1 MAAQSRTPVNTRPA
15 TPSGLGLGSSITK
28 PTKRSI
34 SSSSTSSLKGVAPC
48 FHTTRP
54 QFISGHIDRC
64 EACRLKY
71 ARQAEQLTIPY
82 TQLALR
88 RPSGVQQQQQQQQQQ
103 RPQSQQSQQSP
114 RTRKRPNSSMG
125 ATTGHSSSGTGNAS
139 QRPSSRASVASAAS
153 RLQETGREARTT
165 HHRSSSTGTP
175 MADSRANTKRAIA
188 RAAEEALCGD
198 RTYASGFPVPPKRG
212 DASVTSLGSD
222 DGIAMSPTEAAA
234 ARVRNKAARNGG
246 KPTAHALP
254 SAQQAGYESPI
265 SYVKAAKRSTT
276 ARTGYSD
283 NSGGE
288 RTVDFADAL
297 MDTLIDRTRD
307 YDKMK
312 DEYETRIA
320 RLQSEMRRQRRVSA
334 QLPTEGESGQSETL
348 FDPNTASAR
357 QKAAER
363 ALEFDKAALDKFDEF
378 RRAYED
384 CEPSLRSSRAQFA
397 GERPLS
403 PPAVRGWGAAGNSA
417 AATMR
422 TGRDGGET
430 HDARVAALNAA
441 EVRRAGTELMSTPV
455 VRRTQRAQRAPST
468 LQSSRVG
475 RARMGRS
482 LFQDVGGELSDSA
495 GGTSDGDSESEDEHS
510 NVRNCLVSASRF
522 GTFLVQYVTRQ
533 SLDHSLISEENVRLQ
548 QRADELERRTGQLER
563 QTRRLEETRDEQ
575 VAQAYDMSV
584 QREQLCDK
592 LDAAERNA
600 RRVANENDRLR
611 QELAAAGERNQGLD
625 EQISRGNATLAK
637 TRQRYEHEI
646 SGLRRN
652 GNVLQQEKQQ
662 ALRNNEELRAE
673 LKGKLQRAGLK
684 SNVDEYLAG
693 RRTDATNSGS
703 SSTPRDAANSGAAGA
718 ETEGAAADGEIRRL
732 QETVQFWRKKTDRA
746 NRKLRTERNS
756 NREASRMLRLQ
767 QEETARYQQAFGP
780 LGTDEDGT
788 GALESLGDYLPTQL
802 GGSRRDSV
810 LTEASAGQA
819 GVGSVVDS
827 DELLSDASDASKR
840 LSAASDGGEDVAVRR
855 VGSQSSLSSTGSAG
869 DAQDIRRY
877 EQRMRSRRAFATPQ
891 HSGRAG
897 ASRAVTTGG
906 ARRTAARTLTV
917 DVGGAGESLGG
928 GESLGEILG
937 ASSQWGDAAST
948 RSRTRSFRGGSSPFG
963 ESPGAFAIG
972 FDASVS
978 LAEQFAATAR
988 SNAVNSRPQTVDAS
1002 TATDTADATRTS
1014 SLAVQTDSS
1023 AGTSTACSSTD
1034 PLAGMSTAATLAA
1047 PTVASFALQSNPA
1060 MATACNATDPL
1071 VGTATAS
1078 SATDPLVGTATASS
1092 ATDPLVGT
1100 ATASSATDPL
1110 VGMATAAIFAAPATT
1125 SVSVAAGASLL
1136 DAAVVTDHSEGMI
1149 DSLVDSVPAAC
1160 EAAVAAVPVQA
1171 DVSAC
1176 TVDVAAVDRGA
1187 DAHLVQTAEAGV
1199 AALPAVL
1206 GDAQTSTDDGS
1217 LSAWLAPLVPP
1228 GIPSSAVLA
1237 ALRRE
1242 GQPVYELYALQQADA
1257 VADEHARLSAQ
1268 AAEARALTSVSR
1280 GTSALADLA
1289 DCSVQAQPLTAD
1301 TAQSAG
1307 WAATADSAIDAPGTP
1322 ACANVAVATGGGV
1335 VDRSVDAFDAVV
1347 RTDCAVSAVPD
1358 TACGSTAPATTR
1370 ATDAA
1375 TMSVLETAES
1385 ATSTAVESC
1394 DAAVESAV
1402 AKLSERSVQA
1412 GTSETATA
1420 ATSTAVSLTDIAVD
1434 SVYETADQAIGVL
1447 DCSTTDRATGTAAC
1461 DTADQ
1466 ITGVLAN
1473 STANKATSAAT
1484 SVTATSVSV
1493 DATELNGRAASS
1505 VALAAL
1511 VDAETQAS
1519 NVVAESTATASPI
1532 NSSIAEHNVG
1542 SHSTHANVKLVDT
1555 AVATET
1561 TSAAEPASAFEV
1573 VEAPSTVSA
1582 ASEPSLVAVPT
1593 SFDRPSS
1600 VSLRLTG
1607 LPRNRP
1613 PVPSALIPPGRA
1625 KSIHS
1630 LSPSIPLPPLP
1641 LHSSS
1646 LPGFTRYASDSAAA
1660 PAAQHRSSSLRNY
1673 APTPLSVTS
1682 PEKDESDG
1690 EDYGYIMVSPRTHVQ
1705 RVPVATLS
1713 SSGASSLSKAGCK
1726 EEYRALAAAGVPPGE
1741 AAPARVATEIDR
1753 AQGRD
1758 SASETTDN
1766 IADTAGGK
1774 EYATSA
1780 DSTGVADSESFAAG
1794 HSSVAVAV
1802 DTTGLTVNRAE
1813 DVVSG
1818 HSEELAA
1825 GRPPQPSPLIVQA
1838 IARTMVGAFMWKY
1851 TPTRFANNTARE
1863 RRHQRYFW
1871 IHPYAKLLNWS
1882 KQQPSS
1888 GMGISRSTRESG
1900 GRSVYMR
1907 DVRIVEEPRAPSAA
1921 SGELAYF
1928 IVIRTDHREI
1938 KIKATTQ
1945 ADHDLWCMALTYLQ
1959 TRRIITSATY
1969 PAALH
1974 ATEYNHSDESLCS
1987 RDSLMPATASHRAV
2001 MRADRR
2007 TRNGL
2012 STERSRSRSR
2022 PRAPITAALALP
2034 PHPQSS
2040 VASLTSNNNSGVH
2053 SSRATSP
2060 LPNPHRSTLDVT
2072 PARQHS
2078 LPTVTSTP
2086 RPVSMMPAVA
2096 VTPTPTHES
2105 SKRLSISLFR
2115 KSANSSSSLFRH
2127 ASHASEDSAPAHMSS
2142 PPMPQFIRADDAGAS
2157 ATTTPPQSI
2166 AAAMMASTPAS
2177 HLETSSP
2184 SRGSVRKMF
2193 SGSILR
2199 ALRSRESVVEDVDPR

>member
-1 MAAQSRTPVNTRPA
+1 MTAQSRTPVNTRPA
-15 TPSGLGLGSSITK
+15 TPSGLGLGSSNTK

-34 SSSSTSSLKGVAPC
+34 SSSSSSSLKGVAPC

-71 ARQAEQLTIPY
+71 ARQAEQQTIPY

-88 RPSGVQQQQQQQQQQ
+88 RPSGVQQQQQQQQQ
-103 RPQSQQSQQSP
+103 RPQSQQSP
-114 RTRKRPNSSMG
+114 RTGKRPNSSMG
-125 ATTGHSSSGTGNAS
+125 ATTGHPSSGAGNAS

-153 RLQETGREARTT
+153 RLQDTGHEARTA
-165 HHRSSSTGTP
+165 HHRSSSAGTP
-175 MADSRANTKRAIA
+175 LADSRANTKRAIA

-198 RTYASGFPVPPKRG
+198 GAYAGGFPVPPKRG
-212 DASVTSLGSD
+212 DASASSLGPD
-222 DGIAMSPTEAAA
+222 DGIPMSPTEAAA
-234 ARVRNKAARNGG
+234 ARVRSKAARNGG
-246 KPTAHALP
+246 KGTAHAPP
-254 SAQQAGYESPI
+254 SLSQQAGYESPI
-265 SYVKAAKRSTT
+265 SYVKAAKRPAT
-276 ARTGYSD
+276 ARPGYSD
-283 NSGGE
+283 NGAGGSGE
-288 RTVDFADAL
+288 RTVDFTDAL
-297 MDTLIDRTRD
+297 MDTLVDRTRD

-312 DEYETRIA
+312 DEYEARIA
-320 RLQSEMRRQRRVSA
+320 RLQSELLRQRRESA
-334 QLPTEGESGQSETL
+334 NLPKEGENGQAETL
-348 FDPNTASAR
+348 FDPNSASAR
-357 QKAAER
+357 QKASER
-363 ALEFDKAALDKFDEF
+363 SVELDKAALDKFDEF

-403 PPAVRGWGAAGNSA
+403 PPTVRGWGAAANGT

-422 TGRDGGET
+422 AGRDGGEA

-455 VRRTQRAQRAPST
+455 VRRTQRPQRAPST
-468 LQSSRVG
+468 QQPPRVG
-475 RARMGRS
+475 RMRMGRS
-482 LFQDVGGELSDSA
+482 LFQDGGSELSDSA

-548 QRADELERRTGQLER
+548 QRADELERRAGELER

-600 RRVANENDRLR
+600 RRMANENDRLR

-625 EQISRGNATLAK
+625 EQVSRESATLAK
-637 TRQRYEHEI
+637 ARQRYEHEI
-646 SGLRRN
+646 AGLRRN
-652 GNVLQQEKQQ
+652 ANVLLQEKQQ
-662 ALRNNEELRAE
+662 AVRNNEELRAE

-684 SNVDEYLAG
+684 ANVDEYLAG
-693 RRTDATNSGS
+693 RRTDAAGTGGS
-703 SSTPRDAANSGAAGA
+703 ASREATSSGAAGA

-746 NRKLRTERNS
+746 NRKLRTERNA

-780 LGTDEDGT
+780 LGTDEDGA
-788 GALESLGDYLPTQL
+788 GALESLGDYLPAQL
-802 GGSRRDSV
+802 GGSRRDSM

-819 GVGSVVDS
+819 GGDGGSGADS

-840 LSAASDGGEDVAVRR
+840 LSAASDGGDDAAVRR

-891 HSGRAG
+891 RSARAG
-897 ASRAVTTGG
+897 ATRAVTTGG
-906 ARRTAARTLTV
+906 ARRTAGRALTV

-963 ESPGAFAIG
+963 ESPGAFALG

-978 LAEQFAATAR
+978 LAEQFSAAAR
-988 SNAVNSRPQTVDAS
+988 SSAVPDRPQTADAS
-1002 TATDTADATRTS
+1002 TATDTIAAPRAA

-1023 AGTSTACSSTD
+1023 AGTATACSATD
-1034 PLAGMSTAATLAA
+1034 PLDGMATAATLAV
-1047 PTVASFALQSNPA
+1047 PTVASLAVQSNPDT
-1060 MATACNATDPL
+1060 ATACNATDPL
-1071 VGTATAS
+1071 VGTATAC
-1078 SATDPLVGTATASS
+1078 SATDPLIGV
-1092 ATDPLVGT
+1092 
-1100 ATASSATDPL
+1100 
-1110 VGMATAAIFAAPATT
+1110 ATAATLAIPATT
-1125 SVSVAAGASLL
+1125 SAGVAAGALL
-1136 DAAVVTDHSEGMI
+1136 MDVAAATDRSEGM
-1149 DSLVDSVPAAC
+1149 VDCSVDAAPAAC
-1160 EAAVAAVPVQA
+1160 EAAMAAIPALA
-1171 DVSAC
+1171 DASAC
-1176 TVDVAAVDRGA
+1176 TRDVEAVDRGA
-1187 DAHLVQTAEAGV
+1187 DALLVQTVDAGI

-1206 GDAQTSTDDGS
+1206 GDAQTSTDDSS

-1242 GQPVYELYALQQADA
+1242 GQPVYELYAAQQADA
-1257 VADEHARLSAQ
+1257 VAVEHARLSAQ
-1268 AAEARALTSVSR
+1268 AAEARALASVSR
-1280 GTSALADLA
+1280 GTSVLADSI
-1289 DCSVQAQPLTAD
+1289 DCGVQSQPPTAD
-1301 TAQSAG
+1301 TAQHAG
-1307 WAATADSAIDAPGTP
+1307 WAATADLAIDAPATP
-1322 ACANVAVATGGGV
+1322 AHASVAVSTGGSA
-1335 VDRSVDAFDAVV
+1335 VDRSVDALDAVA
-1347 RTDCAVSAVPD
+1347 RTDCSVSAVPV
-1358 TACGSTAPATTR
+1358 TACGSTAPVIAC
-1370 ATDAA
+1370 ASDVA
-1375 TMSVLETAES
+1375 TMPALETTES
-1385 ATSTAVESC
+1385 ATSTAVDSC
-1394 DAAVESAV
+1394 DAAVNAAAIAELCE
-1402 AKLSERSVQA
+1402 KSVQVGA
-1412 GTSETATA
+1412 SETVAV
-1420 ATSTAVSLTDIAVD
+1420 ATSTAVSMADAAVD
-1434 SVYETADQAIGVL
+1434 SVCETADQTTGAVAY
-1447 DCSTTDRATGTAAC
+1447 STSDRATGAAAC
-1461 DTADQ
+1461 ETSDQ
-1466 ITGVLAN
+1466 ITGVVV
-1473 STANKATSAAT
+1473 SDTADRATSAAANVAD
-1484 SVTATSVSV
+1484 SSVSA
-1493 DATELNGRAASS
+1493 DTTELVGEAASA
-1505 VALAAL
+1505 VALAELA
-1511 VDAETQAS
+1511 DAETQAS
-1519 NVVAESTATASPI
+1519 AIVAGTAAVDPLVSASTA
-1532 NSSIAEHNVG
+1532 
-1542 SHSTHANVKLVDT
+1542 SHDAGFYSTYTSARLVDA
-1555 AVATET
+1555 AVDTEAAPATV
-1561 TSAAEPASAFEV
+1561 PASAFEV
-1573 VEAPSTVSA
+1573 VDVPSGLSA
-1582 ASEPSLVAVPT
+1582 ASEPSLLSAPT
-1593 SFDRPSS
+1593 SLDRQSS
-1600 VSLRLTG
+1600 NPLHVAG
-1607 LPRNRP
+1607 VPRSRP
-1613 PVPSALIPPGRA
+1613 PVPNTLMPPARA
-1625 KSIHS
+1625 KSIHT
-1630 LSPSIPLPPLP
+1630 LSPTIPLPPLP
-1641 LHSSS
+1641 PHSSS
-1646 LPGFTRYASDSAAA
+1646 LPGFARYASEAAA
-1660 PAAQHRSSSLRNY
+1660 VPAAVRRSPSLRNSTP
-1673 APTPLSVTS
+1673 APLSVTS
-1682 PEKDESDG
+1682 PSKDESDG

-1713 SSGASSLSKAGCK
+1713 GSGASSLSKAGSK

-1741 AAPARVATEIDR
+1741 AAPARAATEISR

-1758 SASETTDN
+1758 SASEDADDAGDAAADN
-1766 IADTAGGK
+1766 GCAISDA
-1774 EYATSA
+1774 SA
-1780 DSTGVADSESFAAG
+1780 VGVDSESPAAG

-1802 DTTGLTVNRAE
+1802 DTAGLNADHTE
-1813 DVVSG
+1813 DIASG
-1818 HSEELAA
+1818 HSEDLAG

-1907 DVRIVEEPRAPSAA
+1907 EVRIVEEPRAPSAT
-1921 SGELAYF
+1921 SGEPAYF

-1938 KIKATTQ
+1938 KIKAATQ

-1974 ATEYNHSDESLCS
+1974 AAEYNHSDDSLCS
-1987 RDSLMPATASHRAV
+1987 RDSSVPATASHRAV

-2007 TRNGL
+2007 TRIGL
-2012 STERSRSRSR
+2012 TTERSRSR
-2022 PRAPITAALALP
+2022 PRAPIAAALAPP

-2040 VASLTSNNNSGVH
+2040 VASLASNNNSAVH

-2060 LPNPHRSTLDVT
+2060 QPNPHRSTLDIT

-2078 LPTVTSTP
+2078 LPAAASQP
-2086 RPVSMMPAVA
+2086 RPVSMLPAVA
-2096 VTPTPTHES
+2096 ATPTPTHES

-2127 ASHASEDSAPAHMSS
+2127 ASHASEDSGPAQMSS
-2142 PPMPQFIRADDAGAS
+2142 PPMPQFRADDAA
-2157 ATTTPPQSI
+2157 TTPPQSI
-2166 AAAMMASTPAS
+2166 AAAMMGSTPAS
-2177 HLETSSP
+2177 HLESLSP

-2193 SGSILR
+2193 SGSFLR
-2199 ALRSRESVVEDVDPR
+2199 ALRSRESVVEEDDAH